1 MKILITGISG
11 QLGRCLVERLGNE
24 HQIIAAD
31 RTMLDLSKPDTIVT
45 TVRQIAPDL
54 IINPAA
60 YTAVDKAESE
70 PELAATVNTHAVASL
85 AEVAK
90 TLNIP
95 LIHYS
100 TDYVY
105 AGNKKD
111 TNGKLAAYTESDPVA
126 PLNIYGQTKADGEQA
141 IRDTGCRHL
150 IFRTSWVY
158 SPYGKNFLLTML
170 KLANEREQLNIV
182 NDQFGA
188 PTSAITI
195 ADITAQIIAQM
206 SSARD
211 TSCAENWWKM
221 HQGTYHLV
229 NAGTTNW
236 CDFTRAIVQE
246 AQQAGLLKTPGPA
259 ISGIPA
265 VSYPTPAKRPENS
278 MLDLNKLKLA
288 FGVSV
293 PEWRESMQECIR
305 YLK

>member
-1 MKILITGISG
+1 MKILITGVSG

-31 RTMLDLSKPDTIVT
+31 RTVLDLSKPETVVA
-45 TVRQIAPDL
+45 TVREIAPDL

-70 PELAATVNTHAVASL
+70 PELAAAVNTYAVAAL
-85 AEVAK
+85 AEAAK
-90 TLNIP
+90 TLRIP

-111 TNGKLAAYTESDPVA
+111 ADGKLAPYTESDPVA
-126 PLNIYGQTKADGEQA
+126 PLNVYGQTKAGGEQA
-141 IRDTGCRHL
+141 IRESGCRHL

-170 KLANEREQLNIV
+170 KLAAEREQLNIV

-195 ADITAQIIAQM
+195 ADITAQIIAQINSAKEA
-206 SSARD
+206 SS
-211 TSCAENWWKM
+211 AENWWTA

-229 NAGTTNW
+229 NAGVTNW

-246 AQQAGLLKTPGPA
+246 ARLAGLLTTGPE
-259 ISGIPA
+259 IKGIPA
-265 VSYPTPAKRPENS
+265 ISYPTPAKRPENS
-278 MLDLNKLKLA
+278 MLDLSKLNRV

-293 PEWRESMQECIR
+293 PEWQDSLNECLR
-305 YLK
+305 RLH

>member
-1 MKILITGISG
+1 MKILITGVSG

-31 RTMLDLSKPDTIVT
+31 RTVLDLSKPETVVA
-45 TVRQIAPDL
+45 TVREIAPDL
-54 IINPAA
+54 ILNPAA

-70 PELAATVNTHAVASL
+70 PELAAAVNTYAVAAL
-85 AEVAK
+85 AEAAK
-90 TLNIP
+90 TLRIP

-111 TNGKLAAYTESDPVA
+111 ADGKLAPYTESDPVA
-126 PLNIYGQTKADGEQA
+126 PLNVYGQTKADGEKA
-141 IRDTGCRHL
+141 IRDSDCRHL

-170 KLANEREQLNIV
+170 KLAAEREQLNIV

-195 ADITAQIIAQM
+195 ADITAQIITQINSAKEA
-206 SSARD
+206 SS
-211 TSCAENWWKM
+211 AENWWTA

-229 NAGTTNW
+229 NAGVTNW

-246 AQQAGLLKTPGPA
+246 ARLAGLLTTGPE
-259 ISGIPA
+259 INGIPA
-265 VSYPTPAKRPENS
+265 ISYPTPAKRPENS
-278 MLDLNKLKLA
+278 MLDLSKLKRV

-293 PEWRESMQECIR
+293 PEWQDSLNECLR
-305 YLK
+305 RLH